1 MRTMNSNST
10 KNPATF
16 LKDSIVA
23 QLGNFSKGI
32 LHKDEKEG
40 PEQNIYGQIDDAIK
54 RDDGQTVRDLS
65 RYLTMLF
72 MTRV

>member
-1 MRTMNSNST
+1 MTSI
-10 KNPATF
+10 KNQASF
-16 LKDSIVA
+16 LKNIIVD
-23 QLGNFSKGI
+23 QLSDFSKGI

-40 PEQNIYGQIDDAIK
+40 PEQSIYGQIDDAIN